1 MDVELNDS
9 ARRWPMKRISWTVL
23 FVVVACVAVSAMA
36 LAQDAESTVA
46 DSSNETAYVLRI
58 DSLTPGEPVK
68 FEGAVALLR
77 GDTGFQK
84 LDDKTPFETRL
95 EADALSLIVHAMSDD
110 AALSVRVMR
119 VDGAESREVC
129 SATGRTIISVWGTS
143 VRESFIT
150 VWE

>member
-1 MDVELNDS
+1 
-9 ARRWPMKRISWTVL
+9 MKRMTRILLSVA
-23 FVVVACVAVSAMA
+23 VACVAVSATA

-58 DSLTPGEPVK
+58 DSLTPAEPVE

-95 EADALSLIVHAMSDD
+95 EADALSLIVHAMSEG
-110 AALSVRVMR
+110 AALSVLIMQF
-119 VDGAESREVC
+119 DGPEAHEVC
-129 SATGRTIISVWGTS
+129 SATGRTIISVWGRS
-143 VRESFIT
+143 SGESFIT